1 MSAADE
7 SAGSQ
12 PMSHREILVVL
23 AGLLTGMFLV
33 ALSQTSITTAL
44 PTIAGELGGVDLVA
58 WIVTAYLLAATA
70 ATPLFGRISDVYGRD
85 RVFKLA
91 LLIFLAGSVLAALAP
106 TMVWLIAARAVQGVG
121 GGGAMVLT
129 MTIIGDILSPRERG
143 RYQGYLGAVFGVAA
157 VSGPLVGGFLVDQL
171 DWRWVFW
178 MNVPLGAAA
187 LLVTNKVLHLPPRR
201 VQQRIDYLGALLLV
215 VGVSA
220 LLLGSAWGGNQYAW
234 SSPMIISLGVTGV
247 VLSALF
253 VLRQRTTEHP
263 IIPLRLFSSRTFSLV
278 ASGAFV
284 VGALMFTAMVFLPV
298 FLQLVTGATA
308 TEAGL
313 LMGPLMAGLILA
325 SVVTGRLITRTGR
338 YKRYPIAG
346 TALSGLA
353 FTLLAT
359 MDVDTTRL
367 QAGAFMALLGIGL
380 GMVMQNL
387 ILVAQNDAPAAD
399 LGIVTATVNFT
410 RTLGGSIGTAVFG
423 AVMASGLT
431 SRLRR
436 TLPEGADVDP
446 AAVQGTPQAILSMES
461 DIRDAVVAAFSGS
474 VSTVFVASVPLAA
487 IAFVLMLLIPEHPL
501 RETAHVGSARTDV
514 PGSGVAGT
522 AVAPTG
528 VTPRRRGRRRWG
540 WRTPARRE
548 R

>member
-522 AVAPTG
+522 AVAHTG

>member
-1 MSAADE
+1 MSTADDT
-7 SAGSQ
+7 SGSQ

-85 RVFKLA
+85 RIFKLA

-157 VSGPLVGGFLVDQL
+157 VSGPLVGGVLVDQL

-187 LLVTNKVLHLPPRR
+187 LVVTSKVLHLPSRR

-220 LLLGSAWGGNQYAW
+220 LLLGAAWGGNQYAW
-234 SSPMIISLGVTGV
+234 GSPVIITLGVTGV

-263 IIPLRLFSSRTFSLV
+263 IIPLRLFTSRTFSLA

-325 SVVTGRLITRTGR
+325 SVVSGRLITRTGR

-353 FTLLAT
+353 FALLAT

-367 QAGAFMALLGIGL
+367 QAGVFMALLGIGL

-423 AVMASGLT
+423 AVMAAGLT
-431 SRLRR
+431 ARLRR
-436 TLPEGADVDP
+436 TLPEGTDVDP
-446 AAVQGTPQAILSMES
+446 AAVQGTPQAILSMETEV
-461 DIRDAVVAAFSGS
+461 RDAVVEAFSGS
-474 VSTVFVASVPLAA
+474 VSTVFVASVPLAV
-487 IAFVLMLLIPEHPL
+487 IAFVLMWLIPEHPL
-501 RETAHVGSARTDV
+501 RETAHIGSARTDL
-514 PGSGVAGT
+514 PGSGVAGA
-522 AVAPTG
+522 AVPPETRRSSWRR
-528 VTPRRRGRRRWG
+528 PRLPRNASDRRNRR
-540 WRTPARRE
+540 
-548 R
+548 

>member
-1 MSAADE
+1 MTLADDDT
-7 SAGSQ
+7 SGS

-33 ALSQTSITTAL
+33 SLSQTSITTAL

-85 RVFKLA
+85 RIFKLA
-91 LLIFLAGSVLAALAP
+91 LIIFLAGSVMAALAP
-106 TMVWLIAARAVQGVG
+106 SMVWLIAARAVQGVG

-220 LLLGSAWGGNQYAW
+220 LLLGAAWGGNQYAW
-234 SSPMIISLGVTGV
+234 ASPMIVTLGIAGAT
-247 VLSALF
+247 LSVLF

-263 IIPLRLFSSRTFSLV
+263 IIPLRLFTSRTFSLV
-278 ASGAFV
+278 AAGAFI
-284 VGALMFTAMVFLPV
+284 VGAMMFTAMVFLPV
-298 FLQLVTGATA
+298 FLQLVTGASA

-325 SVVTGRLITRTGR
+325 SVVSGRLITRTGR
-338 YKRYPIAG
+338 YKRYPIIG
-346 TALSGLA
+346 TALSGVA
-353 FTLLAT
+353 FVLLAT
-359 MDVDTTRL
+359 MDVDTPRL

-380 GMVMQNL
+380 GMIMQNL

-423 AVMASGLT
+423 AVMAAGLT
-431 SRLRR
+431 ARLRR

-446 AAVQGTPQAILSMES
+446 AAVQGTPQTILSMEAE
-461 DIRDAVVAAFSGS
+461 IRDAVVAAFSGS
-474 VSTVFVASVPLAA
+474 VSTVFLASLPLAV

-522 AVAPTG
+522 AVPPPG
-528 VTPRRRGRRRWG
+528 VTSRRRGPRRRVGRPG
-540 WRTPARRE
+540 ARHLR
-548 R
+548 